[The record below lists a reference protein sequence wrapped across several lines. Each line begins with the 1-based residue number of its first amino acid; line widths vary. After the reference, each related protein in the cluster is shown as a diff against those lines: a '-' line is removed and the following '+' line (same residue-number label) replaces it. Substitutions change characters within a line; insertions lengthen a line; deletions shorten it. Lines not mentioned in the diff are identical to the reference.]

1 MPMPAEEAD
10 ARSVRIALCEPAADL
25 RGALR
30 ARLDA
35 DGGEPPLAVVA
46 EAGDGE
52 EGVRVVAATQP
63 DVAIVELWMPRLD
76 GTDAIPQ
83 MLAAAQD
90 TRIILFTAATTP
102 NMRRLCG
109 SLGAHAF
116 VDKRATSDALVE
128 QVRALAA

>member
-1 MPMPAEEAD
+1 MPKSGEDAD
-10 ARSVRIALCEPAADL
+10 ARRVRIALCEPAADL

-35 DGGEPPLAVVA
+35 DGGRPPLSVVA
-46 EAGDGE
+46 EAADGE
-52 EGVRVVAATQP
+52 ESVRVVGDTQP

-83 MLAAAQD
+83 MRAVAQD
-90 TRIILFTAATTP
+90 TRIILFTAATSP
-102 NMRRLCG
+102 NMQRLCG
-109 SLGAHAF
+109 TIGAHAF

-128 QVRALAA
+128 RVRELAA

>member
-1 MPMPAEEAD
+1 MSKPAEEAD

-35 DGGEPPLAVVA
+35 DGGTPPLSVVA

-52 EGVRVVAATQP
+52 ESVRVVAATQP

-83 MLAAAQD
+83 MRAAAQD
-90 TRIILFTAATTP
+90 TRIILFTAATSP

-109 SLGAHAF
+109 TLGADAF